1 MIDRNSETR
10 ERDEL
15 DRSSFGNK
23 DAESQILLFSS
34 KDENI
39 EKSIKE
45 LDLSNCEQCTPS
57 YRLLPENYPRRIA
70 SQRQNIDSEVLNDDW
85 VSVPSGSEAFKLMRK
100 NQYEEILFRC
110 EDERFELD
118 MLLES
123 VKGTAKKVEGLLE
136 KINHNTIKTDRPICI
151 EEHFTAQNLRC
162 IERLYDDHGLDVMD
176 VLRKKAQL
184 DLPVILTRLKQKQ
197 EEWTSCR
204 SDFNKIWA
212 RVYAKNHHKSLD
224 HRSFYF
230 KQQDPKNLSTNAL
243 LAEIKEISE
252 KKRGED
258 DVCLAIAAGN
268 RRSIIPNMEFEYP
281 DHEIHED
288 LYQLIKYS
296 GGVMY
301 N

>member
-1 MIDRNSETR
+1 MQ
-10 ERDEL
+10 
-15 DRSSFGNK
+15 F
-23 DAESQILLFSS
+23 LLLNLFF
-34 KDENI
+34 
-39 EKSIKE
+39 
-45 LDLSNCEQCTPS
+45 Q
-57 YRLLPENYPRRIA
+57 YPRRIA

-123 VKGTAKKVEGLLE
+123 VKGTTKKVEGLLE
-136 KINHNTIKTDRPICI
+136 KINNNTIKTDRPICI

-184 DLPVILTRLKQKQ
+184 DLPVILTQKL

-212 RVYAKNHHKSLD
+212 KVYANNLHKSLD

-230 KQQDPKNLSTNAL
+230 KQQDPKNLSTKAL

-252 KKRGED
+252 KKRGD
-258 DVCLAIAAGN
+258 DC
-268 RRSIIPNMEFEYP
+268 YCCW
-281 DHEIHED
+281 
-288 LYQLIKYS
+288 K
-296 GGVMY
+296 
-301 N
+301 